1 MTSQAC
7 SEPNCGGS
15 VAVDGYCDTCGVKAS
30 TVQPAPPPPKPSA
43 SPSPS
48 AAPTASAVPLS
59 IGAACG
65 RDGCTGSISND
76 GYCDTCGLAA
86 SAAGSHSAASALDGR
101 PGTAP
106 TLAAAVAPSTSA
118 RLATTGSSRRQSS
131 SVRTGTS
138 REQLGAGLVK
148 VEPTPSGDPAQAVM
162 SDEKI
167 AGVLGEVDEAD
178 RICTSCAAEVGRGK
192 DGVPGRV
199 EGFCST
205 CRTPFNFV
213 TNAPVLTAGDMVDG
227 QYEILGP
234 IAHGGMGWI
243 YLGRDKAVSDR
254 WVVLKGLLNRDD
266 QDAALSAE
274 AERQRLAQIEHGSI
288 VNIYNFVTHA
298 GAGYIVMEYV
308 GGDSLNGKL
317 KDRRK
322 ANGGVPDP
330 LPPEQA
336 IAYILGIIPAFG
348 YLHGLGLVY
357 NDLKPANIM
366 VVGDDVKLI
375 DVGAVMRIDDPHAA
389 IFGTRGFQAPEVASM
404 GPSVPSDLF
413 TIGRTLAV
421 LILNFVFHSGE
432 YEYSLPP
439 ANAEPL
445 FVKWESLHR
454 FLLKSTAAHPDDRFQ
469 TADGMSVQL
478 LGVLREMV
486 AVQQGVPQPAPS
498 ALFGGDR
505 LASLIADGDETAS
518 ETARPDVLP
527 LPRIDPAD
535 PAASFLA
542 DLPDD
547 PDEALRLLT
556 AAGDSVEASR
566 EFLLRQ
572 ARSSIEAGRP
582 GTELLDGIAGQDPWE
597 WRVSWWR
604 GIEALRSG
612 HYAEAAERFSAVWTE
627 LPGELAPKLA
637 IALSAELAKD
647 YDRAATLYDLVLA
660 ADNTYVSAAF
670 GLARCRSAQGDR
682 AGALAAYERVP
693 TSSATYFDAQV
704 ASARMLIDHRH
715 GAPAVADLA
724 SAAKTVERLQLDAAE
739 RTRLSAEILE
749 NALAVNAVT
758 PVDAGTVTLF
768 GAPLDDDKLRRRLEA
783 VYREQARLAETTAER
798 IALVDRANAVRP
810 RTLF

>member
-7 SEPNCGGS
+7 TEPDCGGA
-15 VAVDGYCDTCGVKAS
+15 VAADGYCDTCGVKAS
-30 TVQPAPPPPKPSA
+30 AVVPAPSPP
-43 SPSPS
+43 PSPS
-48 AAPTASAVPLS
+48 VPLS
-59 IGAACG
+59 VGAACG
-65 RDGCTGSISND
+65 RDGCTGSISDD

-86 SAAGSHSAASALDGR
+86 SASGRHTTSSHTDGGGS
-101 PGTAP
+101 PAP
-106 TLAAAVAPSTSA
+106 SLAAAMAPSTSA

-131 SVRTGTS
+131 SVRTGTV
-138 REQLGAGLVK
+138 RKQLGAGLVQ
-148 VEPTPSGDPAQAVM
+148 VVPTPAGDPVQAVM
-162 SDEKI
+162 SAEKI
-167 AGVLGEVDEAD
+167 ASVLGVVDEAD
-178 RICTSCAAEVGRGK
+178 RICTSCASEVGRGK

-205 CRTPFNFV
+205 CRTPFDFV
-213 TNAPVLTAGDMVDG
+213 TNAPVLTAGDMVAG

-266 QDAALSAE
+266 EDAALSAE

-366 VVGDDVKLI
+366 VVGDAVKLI
-375 DVGAVMRIDDPHAA
+375 DVGAVMRSDDPNAA

-404 GPSVPSDLF
+404 GPSVSSDLF

-421 LILNFVFHSGE
+421 LILNFVFHSGDSE
-432 YEYSLPP
+432 YTLPP

-478 LGVLREMV
+478 LAVLREMV
-486 AVQQGVPQPAPS
+486 AIQQGVARPAPS

-505 LASLIADGDETAS
+505 MASLIAGGDQTAS

-535 PAASFLA
+535 PAASFLI
-542 DLPDD
+542 DLPDE
-547 PDEALRLLT
+547 PNEAVRLLI
-556 AAGDSVEASR
+556 AAGSTVEASR
-566 EFLLRQ
+566 EFRLRQ
-572 ARSSIEAGRP
+572 ARASIEAGRP
-582 GTELLDGIAGQDPWE
+582 AGEVLDSVAGQDPWE

-604 GIEALRSG
+604 GVEALRTAQ
-612 HYAEAAERFSAVWTE
+612 YAEAAERFSHVWTE

-647 YDRAATLYDLVLA
+647 YDRASTLYDLVLTV
-660 ADNTYVSAAF
+660 DSTYVSAAF

-704 ASARMLIDHRH
+704 ASARMLIDNQH
-715 GAPAVADLA
+715 GTPAVADLA
-724 SAAKTVERLQLDAAE
+724 SAASTVERLQLDAAE

-749 NALAVNAVT
+749 NALAANAAT
-758 PVDAGTVTLF
+758 SSGGDTITLF
-768 GAPLDDDKLRRRLEA
+768 GAPLDDEKLRHRLES
-783 VYREQARLAETTAER
+783 VYREQARLAETAAER